1 MNTKILMTASAGV
14 LGLAG
19 LVAVFAPEFP
29 LGALGVAPAN
39 FPAVVVQLLGTL
51 YLSFA
56 SMNWLA
62 RGSAIGGIYA
72 RPISM
77 ANFTHFFIG
86 ALVLVKVL
94 LAGGSSVLVVVSA
107 GIYAVFALL
116 FWWLAF
122 KHTGLVEGA
131 S

>member
-1 MNTKILMTASAGV
+1 MASAGI

-19 LVAVFAPEFP
+19 LVAVFAPELP
-29 LGALGVAPAN
+29 LASLGVAQAN
-39 FPAVVVQLLGTL
+39 FPALVVQLLGAL

-56 SMNWLA
+56 FMNWLA

-86 ALVLVKVL
+86 ALVLAKAIL
-94 LAGGSSVLVVVSA
+94 GGGSSVVVVVVA

-122 KHTGLVEGA
+122 KHTGFVDRSAAPRL
-131 S
+131 